1 MTARDVVF
9 EAMQAG
15 ALTARDVARVTGV
28 NHSTVKACISG
39 LLAMGWVRAVSR
51 SAHNTY
57 TYAVTDKGL
66 MWADPVATEPDAD
79 DDLDDDMPIR
89 RLAPA
94 DLVES
99 AMRSRTPL
107 ELAWVGAA

>member
-1 MTARDVVF
+1 MRAQDVVF
-9 EAMQAG
+9 EAMKAG
-15 ALTARDVARVTGV
+15 ALTARDVARVTGINLSPV
-28 NHSTVKACISG
+28 RSRISG
-39 LLAMGWVRAVSR
+39 LLAAGWVRAVSR
-51 SAHNTY
+51 SAQNTY

-66 MWADPVATEPDAD
+66 MWADPAATELDAD
-79 DDLDDDMPIR
+79 DVDDMPIR
-89 RLAPA
+89 RAAPA

>member
-1 MTARDVVF
+1 MIARDVVF
-9 EAMQAG
+9 EAMLAG
-15 ALTARDVARVTGV
+15 ALTARDVTTATSL
-28 NHSTVKACISG
+28 NHGTVKGCISG
-39 LLAMGWVRAVSR
+39 LLALGWVRVASR

-79 DDLDDDMPIR
+79 DDLGDDMPIR
-89 RLAPA
+89 RVAPA